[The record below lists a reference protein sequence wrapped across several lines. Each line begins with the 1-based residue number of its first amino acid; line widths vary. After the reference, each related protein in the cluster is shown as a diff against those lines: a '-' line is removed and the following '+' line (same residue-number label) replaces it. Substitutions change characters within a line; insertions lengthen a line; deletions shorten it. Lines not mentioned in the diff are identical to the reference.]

1 MATPPESA
9 QRPTSPAPAREQPPI
24 FVISLATDEERRA
37 RIVAALEDLGLQCT
51 LVDAVDA
58 RQGVPPEHETSIDRV
73 GGASL
78 SEPEY
83 GCALSHALI
92 YRRMVAEQVPHA
104 VVLEEDAIPTERFAQ
119 FVRDE
124 EYRSSS
130 LIQLYH
136 QAAYVRR
143 SGARSLAGGVEL
155 ARLATSCSGT
165 VAYSLDLGAAVALEA
180 ATSPVRSR
188 ADWPLDLRDLGA
200 CVTRPILVE
209 HPPDRS
215 TSLIDR
221 SRSRQRR
228 GPRRLL
234 THHYWRTKLRR
245 LFAKRV
251 RGHRVER
258 S

>member
-1 MATPPESA
+1 MPPESA
-9 QRPTSPAPAREQPPI
+9 QRPTGAASTPGQLPI
-24 FVISLATDEERRA
+24 FVISLATNEERRA
-37 RIVAALEDLGLQCT
+37 RIVATLADLDLQCT

-78 SEPEY
+78 SGPEY

-92 YRRMVAEQVPHA
+92 YRRMVAEQIPHA
-104 VVLEEDAIPTERFAQ
+104 IVLEEDAIPTARFAQ
-119 FVRDE
+119 FVREE
-124 EYRSSS
+124 EYRSSP

-143 SGARSLAGGVEL
+143 SGARSLTGGIEL

-209 HPPDRS
+209 HPPEW
-215 TSLIDR
+215 TSSVIDR
-221 SRSRQRR
+221 SRSRQVR

-234 THHYWRTKLRR
+234 TRHYWRIKLRR

-251 RGHRVER
+251 RGHRVAR